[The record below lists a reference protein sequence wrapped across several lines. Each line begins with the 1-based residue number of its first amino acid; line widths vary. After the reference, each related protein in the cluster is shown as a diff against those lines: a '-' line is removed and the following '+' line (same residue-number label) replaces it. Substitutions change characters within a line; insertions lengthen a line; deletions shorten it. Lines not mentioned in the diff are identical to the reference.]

1 MKKKIFHRA
10 GIALFCLCLGSQLHA
25 QNAHSLAFNDF
36 SPQHLE
42 MQIASQPQYGF
53 LALPGLGNMSVSLS
67 NTAFHPGTW
76 LTQAAN
82 TQLATIELDELFAAW
97 ENPNRLAID
106 IQTDLIQFGKFFK
119 NKRSF
124 VHGGIREI
132 VHASLDLPSD
142 LLRFPF
148 TGNANFDLLGQNAL
162 DFSDLGINVE
172 HRRSFYM
179 GWQRNWSQ
187 KWSTGLRLNY
197 LRGIRKGQ
205 LSMSELNWQTDE
217 STWDWTLSGEGM
229 LQSSGMWPLAELLDS
244 GELDEA
250 EMQRIKDELL
260 SGVGSGLAMDL
271 GGEFRANPKWMLFA
285 QVNDLGGI
293 NWKKDTRNFR
303 TQPVSLQFSG
313 LDWNAAE
320 DWTAEAAVDSLEEWA
335 MVMVE
340 EFEVAANL
348 TENAAQ
354 FHTRLGASW
363 SLGSEFTP
371 WPNAGW
377 KPSIGVMVR
386 KRKGL
391 PLSWRSSWNQQWGK
405 RMKTALTYGSRDGLG
420 SSLGMSA
427 ALNFGPLL
435 VTAAADSYRMFNWTE
450 FAWGENN
457 GQSSEAIFLPTNAP
471 SIQIQIGVV
480 LRMGWTSNQQQVE
493 PKSECEPF
501 AVPSSTSSP
510 QF

>member
-1 MKKKIFHRA
+1 
-10 GIALFCLCLGSQLHA
+10 
-25 QNAHSLAFNDF
+25 
-36 SPQHLE
+36 
-42 MQIASQPQYGF
+42 
-53 LALPGLGNMSVSLS
+53 
-67 NTAFHPGTW
+67 
-76 LTQAAN
+76 
-82 TQLATIELDELFAAW
+82 
-97 ENPNRLAID
+97 
-106 IQTDLIQFGKFFK
+106 
-119 NKRSF
+119 
-124 VHGGIREI
+124 
-132 VHASLDLPSD
+132 
-142 LLRFPF
+142 
-148 TGNANFDLLGQNAL
+148 
-162 DFSDLGINVE
+162 
-172 HRRSFYM
+172 
-179 GWQRNWSQ
+179 
-187 KWSTGLRLNY
+187 
-197 LRGIRKGQ
+197 
-205 LSMSELNWQTDE
+205 
-217 STWDWTLSGEGM
+217 
-229 LQSSGMWPLAELLDS
+229 
-244 GELDEA
+244 
-250 EMQRIKDELL
+250 
-260 SGVGSGLAMDL
+260 
-271 GGEFRANPKWMLFA
+271 
-285 QVNDLGGI
+285 
-293 NWKKDTRNFR
+293 
-303 TQPVSLQFSG
+303 
-313 LDWNAAE
+313 
-320 DWTAEAAVDSLEEWA
+320 

-363 SLGSEFTP
+363 SSGSEFTP